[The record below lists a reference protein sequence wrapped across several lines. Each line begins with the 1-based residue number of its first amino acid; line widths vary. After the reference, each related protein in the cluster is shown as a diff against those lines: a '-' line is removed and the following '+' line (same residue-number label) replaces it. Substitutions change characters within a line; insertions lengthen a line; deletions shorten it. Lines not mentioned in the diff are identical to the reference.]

1 MEEREADLAVF
12 AQLSAEVQTE
22 YAVTEADPW
31 EASPFGWILG
41 EASRRRGAIGERL
54 VKAWARRAGFTVT
67 GATDTG
73 HDCVLDGVRVEV
85 KFSTLWK
92 SGGYKF
98 QQIRDQSYEVA
109 ALLGIQPQV
118 VQLWIVPKEELRVRS
133 VGQHTGAGAQDTQ
146 WLSFP
151 ASDPPSWLAEYG
163 GTLAGA
169 KAALEQARR
178 VLRR

>member
-1 MEEREADLAVF
+1 MDQGETDLAIF
-12 AQLSAEVQTE
+12 STLSAEVQTD
-22 YAVTEADPW
+22 YAVTGDDPW

-54 VKAWARRAGFTVT
+54 VKAWARREGIRVSSAS
-67 GATDTG
+67 DTG

-98 QQIRDQSYEVA
+98 QQLRDQSYEVA

-118 VQLWIVPKEELRVRS
+118 VQLWIVPKAELWERA
-133 VGQHTGAGAQDTQ
+133 VGQHTGADAQDTK

-151 ASDPPSWLAEYG
+151 ANDPPAWLGKYG
-163 GTLAGA
+163 GTLSEA
-169 KAALEQARR
+169 KASLEEARR
-178 VLRR
+178 LLGR